1 MSESRQNALVIKYDI
16 DDIKKNSKL
25 FLNKFH
31 VLTIVKPDEKLLV
44 SDKNILQLD
53 NTYKPIQFAVRWFY
67 SQGREVLQPYFVE
80 HFNDYIDF
88 LDLIKLAKNS
98 ERLTTL
104 EKNEVVDVFEEHKG
118 FIKQLD
124 HGFDYLIEMYGDY
137 EPLVDSVKN
146 IKSSLKL
153 RLVN

>member
-67 SQGREVLQPYFVE
+67 SQGREVFAALFCGTFQ
-80 HFNDYIDF
+80 
-88 LDLIKLAKNS
+88 
-98 ERLTTL
+98 
-104 EKNEVVDVFEEHKG
+104 
-118 FIKQLD
+118 
-124 HGFDYLIEMYGDY
+124 
-137 EPLVDSVKN
+137 
-146 IKSSLKL
+146 
-153 RLVN
+153 